1 MKKILLSFMAMAL
14 LATSANAQ
22 VFNKE
27 VKEFA
32 KVELNNKFTAAAKVK
47 AGPKRLK
54 DNQKLVGFAGSMGI
68 SYVAVYIINRW
79 MPWLLD
85 LRTLNRK

>member
-54 DNQKLVGFAGSMGI
+54 DNQKLVGYSG
-68 SYVAVYIINRW
+68 
-79 MPWLLD
+79 
-85 LRTLNRK
+85 TLCQDGVGFTGFDNWESADMIV